1 MRCMMCERWSIFS
14 HICKTCQ
21 DDFLTPTL
29 YKRKI
34 LGSIPVYSFFS
45 YSDIEPLLLT
55 KHTDLGHYIYTIMAK
70 RSMQR
75 FAKEWSYEN
84 KVVSIGI
91 DDHATSGYA
100 HTAILNRALK
110 SPLITPLYGIL
121 RATQHHKYAGKSVE
135 ERLMN
140 PREFRYKPFDEE
152 EVILVDDIVTTGTT
166 LTEAAEVLHAHGKK
180 VILCLTLTDAQTKD

>member
-14 HICKTCQ
+14 HICNTCQ
-21 DDFLTPTL
+21 GNFLTPNL

-55 KHTDLGHYIYTIMAK
+55 KHTDLGHYLYTIMAK
-70 RSMQR
+70 RSMKQ
-75 FAKEWSYEN
+75 FAKEWRYEK
-84 KVVSIGI
+84 KVASIGI
-91 DDHATSGYA
+91 DDHVANGYA

-110 SPLITPLYGIL
+110 APLITPLYGKL
-121 RATQHHKYAGKSVE
+121 RATKQHKYAGKSVE
-135 ERLMN
+135 ERLAN
-140 PREFRYKPFDEE
+140 PREFRYVPFGEE
-152 EVILVDDIVTTGTT
+152 EVILVDDIVTTGIT
-166 LTEAAEVLHAHGKK
+166 LTEAAEVLHSQGKK